1 MRQAEAMQEVPLLPR
16 HHLPQEVSSHQS
28 DILRNQQSHPSSGPH
43 QNRQRD
49 WAVVVIPQCHSG
61 RHRRHPGAHE
71 GLQQRTSR
79 GLWPTP
85 KC

>member
-1 MRQAEAMQEVPLLPR
+1 MRHAEATPEVLLLPVTISPKR
-16 HHLPQEVSSHQS
+16 CPPASQTF
-28 DILRNQQSHPSSGPH
+28 LRNRQSHPSSGPH

-49 WAVVVIPQCHSG
+49 WAVVVILQCHSS

-71 GLQQRTSR
+71 GLQQRMSR
-79 GLWPTP
+79 RLWPTP

>member
-1 MRQAEAMQEVPLLPR
+1 MRQAEAMQEVPLLPVTISPKR
-16 HHLPQEVSSHQS
+16 CPPTSQTF
-28 DILRNQQSHPSSGPH
+28 LRNQQSHPSSGPH